1 MKRKSVDILLAAY
14 NGSDFIAEQI
24 ESILKQSYKNIR
36 LLIRDDGSTDSTL
49 DIIKKY
55 ISLDARVVLIADSFA
70 SNGCGENFKRLIQA
84 SEADYVLFSDQDDVW
99 FDNKVELLVNYA
111 NKNFKSEL
119 ALVSS
124 PGLVVDENLTVLKG
138 CVTRN
143 ALNIERLNDLLCGN
157 GGVQGCSLLVTRA
170 LCDASMRMKDCYWY
184 MHDHII
190 TLYAACYGEIH
201 DLPVHTFLY
210 RQHNNNVLGYNN
222 TSLWLTLK
230 RLVSSTTLL
239 EKRYLSALHDFID
252 TESHRIS
259 ELNASLITG
268 FLSVV
273 EQRSRIKMACF
284 FIKNKITVRRSSL
297 IGVVKVFLSRKIVD

>member
-1 MKRKSVDILLAAY
+1 MKNKSVDILLAAY

-49 DIIKKY
+49 DIVKKY
-55 ISLDARVVLIADSFA
+55 VSLDARVVLIADSFA
-70 SNGCGENFKRLIQA
+70 PNGCGENFKRLIQA

-99 FDNKVELLVNYA
+99 FENKVELLVHYA
-111 NKNFKSEL
+111 DRHFRSEL

-143 ALNIERLNDLLCGN
+143 ALNIERVSDLLCGN
-157 GGVQGCSLLVTRA
+157 GGIQGCSLLVTRE
-170 LCDASMRMKDCYWY
+170 LCNASMRMKDCYWY

-190 TLYAACYGEIH
+190 TLYAACFGEIH

-210 RQHNNNVLGYNN
+210 RQHSNNVLGYNN
-222 TSLWLTLK
+222 TSLYFTLK
-230 RLVSSTTLL
+230 RFVSNKTLL
-239 EKRYLSALHDFID
+239 ENKYLTALRDFID
-252 TESHRIS
+252 TESHHVS
-259 ELNASLITG
+259 KLNLNLITG
-268 FLSVV
+268 FLTVV
-273 EQRSRIKMACF
+273 EQRSRIKMACY
-284 FIKNKITVRRSSL
+284 FIKNKITVRRSSI
-297 IGVVKVFLSRKIVD
+297 IGVIKIFLSRSIVD